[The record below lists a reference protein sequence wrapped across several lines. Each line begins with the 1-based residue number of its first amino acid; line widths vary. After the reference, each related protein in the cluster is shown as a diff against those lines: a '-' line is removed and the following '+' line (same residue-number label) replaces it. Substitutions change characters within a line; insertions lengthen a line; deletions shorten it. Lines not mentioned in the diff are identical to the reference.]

1 MPPKRSGE
9 RIPLKRILSS
19 TRPSPALVISC
30 IALFA
35 SLGGVSYAVATG
47 SIDSREI
54 KDDSVRGKDIRN
66 NTVTAKELRRRSLD
80 GTDIK
85 IERVGGDAI
94 KEQVLETEKIARV
107 PRAQNSDTL
116 ASQGP
121 EKFSTRWA
129 LVNAAGGIERQTGGF
144 STVNCFQAPNANCYI
159 NANED
164 VTNNG
169 VHAAIASTN
178 TGGGQ
183 LSGEIGAAPCGQAFV
198 NCAPPGTENANVIV
212 IAPRASNGGPSPSRF
227 YVYVTGSEA
236 TP

>member
-1 MPPKRSGE
+1 
-9 RIPLKRILSS
+9 LKRILSS

-54 KDDSVRGKDIRN
+54 KDNSVRGKDMRAN
-66 NTVTAKELRRRSLD
+66 SVTARELRRRSLD

-129 LVNAAGGIERQTGGF
+129 LVNAQGQIERQTGGF
-144 STVNCFQAPNANCYI
+144 STVDCFSTNANCYI

-169 VHAAIASTN
+169 VHASIASTN
-178 TGGGQ
+178 TGGG
-183 LSGEIGAAPCGQAFV
+183 LLAGEIGAAPCGQAFV

-212 IAPRASNGGPSPSRF
+212 VAPRASDGTASPSRF
-227 YVYVTGSEA
+227 YVYATGSEA

>member
-1 MPPKRSGE
+1 ME
-9 RIPLKRILSS
+9 RFLARD
-19 TRPSPALVISC
+19 
-30 IALFA
+30 
-35 SLGGVSYAVATG
+35 GVSYAVAKG
-47 SIDSREI
+47 SIDSRAI
-54 KDDSVRGKDIRN
+54 KDNTIRSKDMRANSI
-66 NTVTAKELRRRSLD
+66 TARELRRRSLD

-121 EKFSTRWA
+121 EKYSTRWA
-129 LVNAAGGIERQTGGF
+129 LVNAAGQIERQTGGF
-144 STVNCFQAPNANCYI
+144 STVDCFSTNANCYI

-183 LSGEIGAAPCGQAFV
+183 LFGEIGAAPCGQAFV
-198 NCAPPGTENANVIV
+198 DCAPPGTENANVIV
-212 IAPRASNGGPSPSRF
+212 IAPRDSMGEASPSRF

>member
-1 MPPKRSGE
+1 M
-9 RIPLKRILSS
+9 KRILSS
-19 TRPSPALVISC
+19 TRPSAALVISC

-85 IERVGGDAI
+85 IERVGGDAV
-94 KEQVLETEKIARV
+94 KEQVLETEKLARV
-107 PRAQNSDTL
+107 PRALNSDTL

-121 EKFSTRWA
+121 EKYSTRWA
-129 LVNAAGGIERQTGGF
+129 LVNAAGQIERQTGGF
-144 STVNCFQAPNANCYI
+144 STVDCFSTNANCYI

-183 LSGEIGAAPCGQAFV
+183 LFGEIGAAPCGQAFV
-198 NCAPPGTENANVIV
+198 NCAPAGTENANVIV
-212 IAPRASNGGPSPSRF
+212 IAPRDSAGNPSPSRF
-227 YVYVTGSEA
+227 YVYATGSEA